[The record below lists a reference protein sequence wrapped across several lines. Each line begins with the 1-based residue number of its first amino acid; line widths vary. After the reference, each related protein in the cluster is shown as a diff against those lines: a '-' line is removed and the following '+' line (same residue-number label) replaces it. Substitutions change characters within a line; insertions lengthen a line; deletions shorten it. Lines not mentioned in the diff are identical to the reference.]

1 MTYFTGIDVSLRS
14 VSICIVDETGAV
26 LLEAKVA
33 AEVEVI
39 VAALRRFSEEIRQV
53 GFEAGTLTQYLTY
66 GLREA
71 GFDVI
76 CLEARQV
83 AATLAAMRNKT
94 DRNDARGLAQILRTG
109 WYRTVHVKSVESHQ
123 ERALLASRKA
133 ILTKCV
139 DLENEMRGLLKVFGV
154 RLPGH
159 LPHGSFDPV
168 VRERLST
175 LPQLARTLLPLLD
188 ACAMLY
194 ATSRMAASIPWSG
207 SACPRC
213 RNSPGHCCLCSTH
226 APCSMPHT

>member
-26 LLEAKVA
+26 RLEAKVA

-83 AATLAAMRNKT
+83 AATHGGHAQQ
-94 DRNDARGLAQILRTG
+94 DR
-109 WYRTVHVKSVESHQ
+109 
-123 ERALLASRKA
+123 
-133 ILTKCV
+133 
-139 DLENEMRGLLKVFGV
+139 
-154 RLPGH
+154 P
-159 LPHGSFDPV
+159 
-168 VRERLST
+168 
-175 LPQLARTLLPLLD
+175 
-188 ACAMLY
+188 
-194 ATSRMAASIPWSG
+194 
-207 SACPRC
+207 
-213 RNSPGHCCLCSTH
+213 
-226 APCSMPHT
+226 